1 MARLF
6 SPSYNVKCLALEQKL
21 TAENVATQA
30 RITKMF
36 TQGFKGYET
45 MMRYETAVFVQVF

>member
-6 SPSYNVKCLALEQKL
+6 SPSYKVKCLALEQKL

-45 MMRYETAVFVQVF
+45 MMRYETAVFVQVI